1 MKDVS
6 DIGRPKSNIYA
17 TTKGVGSGEAMNE
30 DPLGFDWPDTK
41 IRLARTTEAIQ
52 IIKKLWNE
60 GKKRENGFVDFKGKY
75 FSIRNAKLYTPPPSD
90 NIPPYMAAVG
100 PEAIKTAAKYCDG
113 LTTVTKADQSK
124 EILDLFNKSAKD
136 VGKDPFLLEK
146 IAIPK
151 ICYSSDYDK
160 DKYIEFWRAS
170 LLEDVFNTEV
180 SDPRQLEEKAKKEV
194 SDEQLKKSSPIITSI
209 EDSI

>member
-17 TTKGVGSGEAMNE
+17 TKGVGSGEAMNE

-151 ICYSSDYDK
+151 ICYSTYYDK
-160 DKYIEFWRAS
+160 AFKYIEFWRAA
-170 LLEDVFNTEV
+170 LLEDVFNTEI